1 MEEIFNIL
9 LNSRKASQ
17 VALDSVG
24 RYNYPVLG
32 IVTSVADPENKRR
45 VKVSLPSAPQLE
57 SDWLRRL
64 LPSPFID
71 PPLPTVGQT
80 VLVLYAEGVETN
92 GYYISLMNATNPPRD
107 KESVQDD
114 YSEAIPGNRE
124 VEIGGNDSLTIKGEF
139 STTTDK
145 SATHNAEEDFK
156 VEVKRNIIMDALQA
170 LTLIAAQ
177 YVMLKAGQWFIKL
190 YSNGTSEMGGG
201 VLTINCG
208 GYGLHFV
215 NTGTMTINGK
225 EVATVGAVD
234 SDNNIIID
242 KGWG

>member
-1 MEEIFNIL
+1 MEEIFKIL
-9 LNSRKASQ
+9 LDSNKASQ

-24 RYNYPVLG
+24 RYNYPVMG
-32 IVTSVADPENKRR
+32 IVVNNQDPENKRR

-64 LPSPFID
+64 LPSPFVD
-71 PPLPTVGQT
+71 PPLPIVGQT

-114 YSEAIPGNRE
+114 YSESIPGNKV
-124 VEIGGNDSLTIKGEF
+124 VEIGGDDSLTVKGEF

-145 SATHNAEEDFK
+145 SATHTAEEDFK
-156 VEVKRNIIMDALQA
+156 VEVKRNILMDALQA
-170 LTLIAAQ
+170 LTLVAAQ

-208 GYGLHFV
+208 GYGIELTNCSTLSV
-215 NTGTMTINGK
+215 NGK
-225 EVATVGAVD
+225 QITTLGAVD
-234 SDNNIIID
+234 SDGDVIVN
-242 KGWG
+242 KGW